1 MKNRLLTA
9 AAVCAVLI
17 LCACEEPRA
26 TNTVP
31 AYPFDTLHGNWIR
44 IGNIGTMGVTKLK
57 SYTKNGKEIMEWT
70 VGEQPTHLLCKDFGE
85 PKRPGLHTFSWYAY
99 DEAHDTVG
107 PTAVMR
113 IQIAIESPDM
123 IYMKTDSEAMQGGLI
138 MTRVN

>member
-44 IGNIGTMGVTKLK
+44 SGNIGAMGVTKLK
-57 SYTKNGKEIMEWT
+57 SYTKNGKKIMEWT
-70 VGEQPTHLLCKDFGE
+70 VGEQPIRLVCKNFE
-85 PKRPGLHTFSWYAY
+85 ETKRPSLYTFSWYEY
-99 DEAHDTVG
+99 DEAHDTEG
-107 PTAVMR
+107 STAVMR

-123 IYMKTDSEAMQGGLI
+123 IYMKTNSEAMAGGLI

>member
-57 SYTKNGKEIMEWT
+57 SYTKNGNEEWMEWT
-70 VGEQPTHLLCKDFGE
+70 ALETTNKLKCNDIKNL
-85 PKRPGLHTFSWYAY
+85 RPGLYTFDWQLY
-99 DEAHDTVG
+99 DESTSALQTG
-107 PTAVMR
+107 IFMS

-123 IYMKTDSEAMQGGLI
+123 IYMKTNSEAMAGGLI